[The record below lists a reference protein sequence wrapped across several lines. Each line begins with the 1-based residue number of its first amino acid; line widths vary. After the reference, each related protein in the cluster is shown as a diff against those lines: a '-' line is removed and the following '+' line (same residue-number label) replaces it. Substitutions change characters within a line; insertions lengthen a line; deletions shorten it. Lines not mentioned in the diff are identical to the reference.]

1 MSETHPIMYTTTQLK
16 SLTKLLRGGVPSA
29 SRIAQQSITEG
40 LHMSGR
46 GTKAWYAVVMLTF
59 VLSLGSAGY
68 QILHPLAVQAWDPVF
83 PQLLQNCFEAYSCEF
98 EWAAGG
104 DASCT

>member
-1 MSETHPIMYTTTQLK
+1 
-16 SLTKLLRGGVPSA
+16 
-29 SRIAQQSITEG
+29 
-40 LHMSGR
+40 MSGR

-104 DASCT
+104 DASCTYDGISQCCEWACEQNHAACSDASEHQVMK